1 MQPINKFLYTNFN
14 CPYHTFS
21 SLTSET
27 KKSLIKAGYLNFYEI
42 VITSLDQFQYT
53 HFPRRF
59 HGPIHGSLSV
69 YNLQIGMS
77 SQDLSDVLRKHSRDH
92 YNNKIIPPIR
102 QRIREDIRQDNLR
115 KQEDIHHQEYRKT
128 VLDILYLE
136 FTYGSKLL
144 EENLDSDTLY
154 EYFNYVHDYKI
165 YHPSNYDYLTYNIQY
180 NCC

>member
-14 CPYHTFS
+14 SPYHTFS
-21 SLTSET
+21 RLTSTT
-27 KKSLIKAGYLNFYEI
+27 KQYLLQAGYLNFYEYVTASPDSFDYCRI
-42 VITSLDQFQYT
+42 
-53 HFPRRF
+53 P
-59 HGPIHGSLSV
+59 GSSYRSILKCLSV

-77 SQDLSDVLRKHSRDH
+77 PQELSDVLRKHSRDH

-102 QRIREDIRQDNLR
+102 QRIREDIREDNLR
-115 KQEDIHHQEYRKT
+115 KEEIIRHQEYRKT

-154 EYFNYVHDYKI
+154 EYFHYVHKYKI
-165 YHPSNYDYLTYNIQY
+165 YHPSNYNYLTYNSQY

>member
-14 CPYHTFS
+14 SPYHTFS
-21 SLTSET
+21 FISSKT
-27 KKSLIKAGYLNFYEI
+27 KQCLIKAGYLNFYEI
-42 VITSLDQFQYT
+42 VIRSLDEFQYT
-53 HFPRRF
+53 HFPGGSY
-59 HGPIHGSLSV
+59 GPIHRSLSV
-69 YNLQIGMS
+69 YNLYVGMS
-77 SQDLSDVLRKHSRDH
+77 PQELSDVLRKHSRDH

-115 KQEDIHHQEYRKT
+115 KEELIRHQEYRKT

-154 EYFNYVHDYKI
+154 EYFDYVHEYKI
-165 YHPSNYDYLTYNIQY
+165 YHPSNYNYLTYNSQY

>member
-21 SLTSET
+21 SLTSTT
-27 KKSLIKAGYLNFYEI
+27 KQYLLQAGYLNFYEC
-42 VITSLDQFQYT
+42 ITASPNSFDYYRI
-53 HFPRRF
+53 P
-59 HGPIHGSLSV
+59 GSSYRSILKCLSV

-77 SQDLSDVLRKHSRDH
+77 SQELSHALRKHSRDH
-92 YNNKIIPPIR
+92 YDNKIIP
-102 QRIREDIRQDNLR
+102 RIREDIRQDNLR
-115 KQEDIHHQEYRKT
+115 KEEVIRHQEYRKT

-144 EENLDSDTLY
+144 EENLDSNTLY
-154 EYFNYVHDYKI
+154 EYFNYVHKYRI
-165 YHPSNYDYLTYNIQY
+165 YHPSNYDYLTYNRQY

>member
-21 SLTSET
+21 GVSSKT
-27 KKSLIKAGYLNFYEI
+27 KQYLFNAGYLNFYEI
-42 VITSLDQFQYT
+42 LTTSLDKLENTQ
-53 HFPRRF
+53 FPRGSF
-59 HGPIHGSLSV
+59 GSIHRALSV
-69 YNLQIGMS
+69 YNLRIGMS
-77 SQDLSDVLRKHSRDH
+77 FQELSDALREHSRDH
-92 YNNKIIPPIR
+92 YNSKIIPPIR

-115 KQEDIHHQEYRKT
+115 KQEDILHQEYRKT

-144 EENLDSDTLY
+144 EENLDSDTLHK
-154 EYFNYVHDYKI
+154 YFNYLHTYDI
-165 YHPSNYDYLTYNIQY
+165 YHPSNYDYLTYNSQY